1 MFMPKRIA
9 ILGATGSI
17 GVQAL
22 EIISKYPQHF
32 EIVALS
38 ANENVDLL
46 TEQVNKFK
54 PSYVVITDEEKANR
68 FKITTANLK
77 VDSGINSLLNMA
89 ALPEID
95 IVLNAIVGIA
105 GLKPTL
111 AALEA
116 SKDVALA
123 NKESLVAA
131 GSIVMET
138 AKRNGCRV
146 IPVDSEHSAIYQ
158 CLSNSNDIKEIRKI
172 YLTASGGPFREFDK
186 FSLKSVTVEQALKH
200 PKWNMGKKITVD
212 SATLMNKGLEVIEA
226 RWLFGLSPEQIE
238 VVIHPQSV
246 VHSMVEYV
254 DGSIIAQIAATDMR
268 LPILYALSQPQRLS
282 SDIPKLNFFEL
293 EPLTFEKPDFHRF
306 PCLSFAFKA
315 LCIGGTMPT
324 VLNAA
329 NEVAVR
335 MFLNREITFEE
346 IPKMVG
352 KAMNIHDTIQSPNI
366 YDILDADATTRL
378 IFSHR
383 KDDLI

>member
-1 MFMPKRIA
+1 MPKRIA

-22 EIISKYPQHF
+22 EIISKYPQYF

-54 PSYVVITDEEKANR
+54 PSYVVIADENKANR
-68 FKITTANLK
+68 FKITTVNLK
-77 VDSGINSLLNMA
+77 VDSGSKSLLNMA

-131 GSIVMET
+131 GSIVMDT
-138 AKRNGCRV
+138 AKRNGCHV

-158 CLSNSNDIKEIRKI
+158 CLLNSNDIKEIRKI

-186 FSLKSVTVEQALKH
+186 SSLKSVTVEQALKH

-226 RWLFGLSPEQIE
+226 RWLFGLLPEQIE

-246 VHSMVEYV
+246 IHSMVEYV
-254 DGSIIAQIAATDMR
+254 DGSVIAQIAATDMR
-268 LPILYALSQPQRLS
+268 LPILYALSQPQRLA
-282 SDIPKLNFFEL
+282 SDIPKLNFFEI
-293 EPLTFEKPDFHRF
+293 EPLTFEKPDFDRF
-306 PCLSFAFKA
+306 PCLSFAYEA
-315 LCIGGTMPT
+315 LSIGGTMPT

-329 NEVAVR
+329 NEVAVE

-346 IPKMVG
+346 IAKMVR
-352 KAMNIHDTIQSPNI
+352 KAMNFHSTIQNPNI
-366 YDILDADATTRL
+366 YDILDADTTMRK
-378 IFSHR
+378 FFNHR